1 MNTENAVAAQPKKA
15 AESSEPSHV
24 CPWWVGYLLASPV
37 RKWWENPQTI
47 LAPHIR
53 EGMTVLDVGPGMGYF
68 TLPAARMVG
77 QSGRVVAVDLQA
89 RMIRSLQRRSYR
101 AGLDRI
107 IDPRVCSEDSLMLND
122 LIGQVDFALAY
133 HMLHETPSL
142 FGTLRQI
149 WDALRPGGRLLV
161 AEPKGHV
168 TEDAFNDSRVA
179 ARGAGFEILDGPLF
193 RRSHTLLLEKPAAK

>member
-1 MNTENAVAAQPKKA
+1 MNAENAINAGPLKTS
-15 AESSEPSHV
+15 ESTKPAHV

-68 TLPAARMVG
+68 TLPAARMAG
-77 QSGRVVAVDLQA
+77 ETGRVVAVDLQA
-89 RMIRSLQRRSYR
+89 RMIRTLERRSYR
-101 AGLDRI
+101 AGLDKI

-122 LIGQVDFALAY
+122 LRDQVDFALAY

-142 FGTLRQI
+142 SHTLQQI
-149 WDALRPGGRLLV
+149 WDALKPGGRLLV
-161 AEPKGHV
+161 AEPRGHV
-168 TEDAFNDSRVA
+168 TDQDFDDTRLA
-179 ARGAGFEILDGPLF
+179 ARQIGFRLLDGPLF
-193 RRSHTLLLEKPAAK
+193 RRSHTVLLEKPAGD